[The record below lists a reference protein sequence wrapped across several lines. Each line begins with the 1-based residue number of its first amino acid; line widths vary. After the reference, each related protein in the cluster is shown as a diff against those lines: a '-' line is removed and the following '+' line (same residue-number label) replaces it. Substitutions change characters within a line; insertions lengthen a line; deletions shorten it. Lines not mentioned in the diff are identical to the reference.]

1 MKKLL
6 LLLLVSVCTFTANA
20 QCLYNTQFG
29 YVNYMINQET
39 NLNGFRLA
47 YWPNQ
52 YRNLFYNP
60 YGRNPGG
67 RVGSTCFDN
76 NYTIGFFGDLAFTP
90 SNEDKTKEKQT
101 ISLGL
106 IAPIFPQAGFNVY
119 LGAGTTWNNG
129 DDDEY
134 ESESTSVLGVTYIVP
149 DAGFTLT
156 IGRQTGF
163 RDMFGKNGG
172 NFILGLGYTIRR

>member
-6 LLLLVSVCTFTANA
+6 LLLLVSVCTLTTNA
-20 QCLYNTQFG
+20 QCLYSTQFG

-52 YRNLFYNP
+52 YRNFFFNP
-60 YGRNPGG
+60 YNQRGR
-67 RVGSTCFDN
+67 GSTCFDN
-76 NYTIGFFGDLAFTP
+76 NHTIGFFGDLAFTP
-90 SNEDKTKEKQT
+90 SNEDKSKEKQT

-106 IAPIFPQAGFNVY
+106 IAPILPQAGINVY
-119 LGAGTTWNNG
+119 LGVGSTWNNG
-129 DDDEY
+129 EDDEY
-134 ESESTSVLGVTYIVP
+134 ISESTSVLGMTYIVP
-149 DAGFTLT
+149 DGGFTLT
-156 IGRQTGF
+156 MGRQTGF